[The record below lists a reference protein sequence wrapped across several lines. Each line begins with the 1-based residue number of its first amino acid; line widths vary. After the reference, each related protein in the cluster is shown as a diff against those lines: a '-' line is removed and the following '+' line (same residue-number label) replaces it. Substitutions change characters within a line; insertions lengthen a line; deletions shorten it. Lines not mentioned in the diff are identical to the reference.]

1 MSIQRIPIDSS
12 PNQSFQCTLNVDGAN
27 ITLQF
32 NVRYNETARYWQMT
46 ISDPATKEILLDSL
60 PLVCGDF
67 PSGNL
72 LEQHAH
78 LGTGSAYL
86 LNVTNVAMDHP
97 DDTNLGTDFALIWGD
112 TI

>member
-1 MSIQRIPIDSS
+1 MSMQTIPLDVS
-12 PNQSFQCTLNVDGAN
+12 PNQAFQCTLNVDEAN
-27 ITLQF
+27 ITLYF
-32 NVRYNETARYWQMT
+32 NIRYNETAKYWQMT
-46 ISDPATKEILLDSL
+46 ISDPVTKEIYLDSVPLL
-60 PLVCGDF
+60 PGNF

-78 LGTGSAYL
+78 LGIGSAFV

-97 DDTNLGTDFALIWGD
+97 DDTNLGTDFILVWSD

>member
-1 MSIQRIPIDSS
+1 MSMQTIPLDTS
-12 PNQSFQCTLNVDGAN
+12 PNQAFQCTLNVDGAN
-27 ITLQF
+27 VTLYF
-32 NVRYNETARYWQMT
+32 NIRYNETAKYWQMT
-46 ISDPATKEILLDSL
+46 ISDPVTKEIYLDSVPLL
-60 PLVCGDF
+60 PGNF

-78 LGTGSAYL
+78 LGIGSAFM

-97 DDTNLGTDFALIWGD
+97 DDTNLGTDFILVWSD